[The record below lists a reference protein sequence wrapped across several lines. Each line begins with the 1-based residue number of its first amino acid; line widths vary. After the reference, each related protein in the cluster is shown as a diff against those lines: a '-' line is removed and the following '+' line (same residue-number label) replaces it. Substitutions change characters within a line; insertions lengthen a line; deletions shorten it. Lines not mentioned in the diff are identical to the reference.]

1 MAAVGPKGKTPRV
14 EGGEGLE
21 AEDHADI
28 KLDGTGMSDF
38 INSA

>member
-1 MAAVGPKGKTPRV
+1 MGETPRV

-21 AEDHADI
+21 AGERADL
-28 KLDGTGMSDF
+28 KLYGPGMSDF